1 MILKRALTFRRT
13 QAQSILLYNPISGHG
28 HLDSWNALFV
38 SFLLEAGWQV
48 ASISPGAD
56 DLRSRL
62 AQKNLAHHQNLQ
74 ILEWRT
80 PKRSLAERVRSKLW
94 RIFRASVGHEPNEA
108 NRELEASYLQPLE
121 FAQRVRDATTQL
133 SYKPQIVFNMYMDL
147 YRPDAVG
154 WEPFAQIHKLPWAG
168 IRFVP
173 SPVHD
178 AITHT
183 RVQPNEA
190 YYQVPTLA
198 GMCFLDEQLCQQYAR
213 QLPEKSFGYLPD
225 VTENSLPTQASDIA
239 LEITRRAA
247 GRKVVFLGG
256 TIGGNKNLSQW
267 FALVAIAKSTEWFFV
282 QIGEVYEQ
290 SLSAA
295 DLAAYQQIQ
304 KTQPENLFL
313 KAEYLPDERVFN
325 SVIAASDILFA
336 VYRNFSIS
344 SNMLGKAAAFE
355 KPILVAEGFL
365 MGARVE
371 QYQIGL
377 TVPEEDTEKM
387 LSAIT
392 QLSMTSEARVVA
404 RAEHFAAYRQ
414 DFSHDA
420 LKARFFSF
428 LEKATPSRTSPALLV
443 A

>member
-1 MILKRALTFRRT
+1 MTLRRT

-38 SFLLEAGWQV
+38 RFLLEAGWQV
-48 ASISPGAD
+48 ASLSPGAD

-62 AQKNLAHHQNLQ
+62 TQKNLAHHPNLQ
-74 ILEWRT
+74 VLEWRT
-80 PKRSLAERVRSKLW
+80 PQRSLSERIRSKLW
-94 RIFRASVGHEPNEA
+94 RMFSAGVGHKHSEA
-108 NRELEASYLQPLE
+108 NRELEARYLQPLE
-121 FAQRVRDATTQL
+121 FAQRVRDATIQL

-147 YRPDAVG
+147 YRADAVG
-154 WEPFAQIHKLPWAG
+154 WAPFAQIHKLPWAG

-173 SPVHD
+173 SPAQD
-178 AITHT
+178 AITRT
-183 RVQPNEA
+183 GVQPSEA
-190 YYQVPTLA
+190 YYQLTTLA

-213 QLPEKSFGYLPD
+213 QLPEKYFEYLPD
-225 VTENSLPTQASDIA
+225 VTENSLPSQASDIA
-239 LEITRRAA
+239 SEITRRAA
-247 GRKVVFLGG
+247 GRKIVFLGG

-267 FALVAIAKSTEWFFV
+267 FALIAMANSTEWFFV

-295 DLAAYQQIQ
+295 DLTAYQQA
-304 KTQPENLFL
+304 KKAQPENFFL
-313 KAEYLPDERVFN
+313 KAEYLPDERLFN

-344 SNMLGKAAAFE
+344 SNMLGKSAAFE

-377 TVPEEDTEKM
+377 TVPEADTAKM

-392 QLSMTSEARVVA
+392 QLSMKSEARVVA

-428 LEKATPSRTSPALLV
+428 LEKTTLARTSSALFV